1 MKCKSLLLF
10 FLSGVFFI
18 NLNAKT
24 GDGIF
29 SATTQP
35 ETDGL
40 EVSMETSRS
49 REGRATVW
57 QIELRAV
64 NNSDSTRTFKLVLS
78 AEPGFKAT
86 RYLIPGVLYNGN
98 EFVGDFILSD
108 GRKFSS
114 AMPNGYEKDG
124 EPWIFAGD
132 RSTIPGCTVSENR
145 RKAFGMFASDADPN
159 SITGSA
165 SMEKL
170 SDGSFRHLIY
180 WPMTEAPVSYTDK
193 RKFTDR
199 YDKFITL
206 EPGESYCVTAYACQ
220 GRPRW
225 KNYGFTTV
233 FPVAW
238 KHLVH
243 KTDAQRTIAE
253 TERLDRT
260 FMDWTRRRNDE
271 GSWFSGGQND
281 KMFVMGYLNIP
292 RSKEGYTLEDYER
305 DFTLDRWTNDD
316 IEKSKALA
324 PGEYLVSAGT
334 KDIGFASQS
343 FQRARLTVEYALKDK
358 DPEGVRFGCEVLRS
372 WIRVRQQ
379 DSGFFRRGTKPVP
392 GKTFTDASEVGWAIS
407 ELARMTM
414 FLRENRDELA
424 ALGCDADDYADEFE
438 QSASRVVEA
447 VLKALPG
454 DGSLGSQWD
463 FSNGEMT
470 NAAGDCGGFVL
481 MGLVRY
487 WELTHDPNVK
497 RVIDKAF
504 KYYYRNDINRFE
516 CNGGAMDCSSVDR
529 EGIQPFF
536 SAAVEMWDMTGR
548 RRYLNYARKAGW
560 YFLSW
565 VYLQN
570 PTYGPDLD
578 FSIYNWRPA
587 GSTII
592 GTEHAAL
599 DDYGNLLISELFALS
614 KADRNDM
621 WREVAALLWRNGT
634 QGFADENRD
643 LWHALERPV
652 GSKTEAYFQTR
663 WSKYRTGENKRGSL
677 NDHLMTWS
685 GTYRLASLQELS
697 EEDLDW
703 LDSVSQPATQIVLS
717 NSHGTA
723 RIDLRGANMRSWK
736 PADGKEVLGNSGIPI
751 YWPWAIYEGHP
762 GCDIHGLTPY
772 FDWKVAYQS
781 ENEVILTF
789 DDSEATRRVWPH
801 KFHAEM
807 EYRLGDNITVE
818 FRVTNTDDHEYAC
831 TELLH
836 PFFRVTHPSNCT
848 IEGLSGAKYFW
859 KCEAEK
865 GSDRVW
871 NGAFPV
877 KNVSGGKPGIVF
889 ESGDG
894 KYTLVDVDRR
904 ITVDF
909 EGGIKFN
916 VYVSPEGSV
925 AMETGTIYRDR
936 AYTLDPGDTHK
947 LTAIISVSNK

>member
-1 MKCKSLLLF
+1 MKIKTLLSF
-10 FLSGVFFI
+10 FLLGACAMD
-18 NLNAKT
+18 LAA
-24 GDGIF
+24 GAADRIF
-29 SATTQP
+29 TAATQP
-35 ETDGL
+35 AVDGL
-40 EVSMETSRS
+40 TVAMETTRS
-49 REGRATVW
+49 REGRTVVW
-57 QIELRAV
+57 QIELKAV
-64 NNSDSTRTFKLVLS
+64 NNTDSTQTFKLVLS
-78 AEPGFKAT
+78 AEPGIKAS

-170 SDGSFRHLIY
+170 PDGSFRHLIY
-180 WPMTEAPVSYTDK
+180 WPTTEAPVSYTDK
-193 RKFTDR
+193 RKFTER
-199 YDKFITL
+199 YDRFITL
-206 EPGESYCVTAYACQ
+206 EPGESWCVTAYACK
-220 GRPRW
+220 GRPKW

-238 KHLVH
+238 KHLSH
-243 KTDAQRTIAE
+243 KTEAQYSISGTV
-253 TERLDRT
+253 RLDRT
-260 FMDWTRRRNDE
+260 FMDWTRRRNEE
-271 GSWFSGGQND
+271 GFWFSGGQND

-316 IEKSKALA
+316 VEKSKALK
-324 PGEYLVSAGT
+324 PGEYLTGAGA
-334 KDIGFASQS
+334 KDIGFASQT
-343 FQRARLTVEYALKDK
+343 FQRARLTVEYALEDK

-379 DSGFFRRGTKPVP
+379 ESGFFRRGSKPVP
-392 GKTFTDASEVGWAIS
+392 GKTFTDASEVGWSIS
-407 ELARMTM
+407 ELSRTAM
-414 FLRENRDELA
+414 FLRANRDGLA

-438 QSASRVVEA
+438 QSAAKVVRA
-447 VLKALPG
+447 VFKALPAG
-454 DGSLGSQWD
+454 EGSLGSQWD
-463 FSNGEMT
+463 FTTGEMI

-487 WELTHDPNVK
+487 WELTGDPQVK
-497 RVIDKAF
+497 RTVDKAF
-504 KYYYRNDINRFE
+504 GYYYRRDIDRFE

-536 SAAVEMWDMTGR
+536 SAAVEMWNMTGR
-548 RRYLNYARKAGW
+548 HKYLRYARKAGW

-570 PTYGPDLD
+570 PTYGPERD
-578 FSIYNWRPA
+578 FAIYNWRPA
-587 GSTII
+587 GSTVI

-599 DDYGNLLISELFALS
+599 DDYGCLLISELFALS
-614 KADRNDM
+614 RADRDDM
-621 WREVAALLWRNGT
+621 WKEVAALIWRNGT
-634 QGFADENRD
+634 QGFADENRNI
-643 LWHALERPV
+643 WHALERPV

-677 NDHLMTWS
+677 NDHLMTWG

-697 EEDLDW
+697 DGDLAW
-703 LDSVSQPATQIVLS
+703 LDSVSQPATHVILS

-723 RIDLRGANMRSWK
+723 RVDLRGANMRSWK
-736 PADGKEVLGNSGIPI
+736 PADGNEVLGNEGIPVF
-751 YWPWAIYEGHP
+751 WPWAVYEGPP

-781 ENEVILTF
+781 EDKVILTL

-807 EYRLGDNITVE
+807 EYRLGKSISAE
-818 FRVTNTDDHEYAC
+818 FRVTNTDDHEYKC

-836 PFFRVTHPSNCT
+836 PFFRVSHPSDC
-848 IEGLSGAKYFW
+848 IVEGVSGARYFW
-859 KCEAEK
+859 KLEAEK

-871 NGAFPV
+871 YGDFPV
-877 KNVSGGKPGIVF
+877 KNVAAGKPGIVF

-894 KYTLVDVDRR
+894 EYTLADKNRR
-904 ITVDF
+904 ITADF
-909 EGGIKFN
+909 KGGIKFN

-936 AYTLDPGDTHK
+936 AYTLAPGQTHT
-947 LTAIISVSNK
+947 LSAEISVNN